1 MKLQLQITYFV
12 KSIFSL
18 RKWEHSGLEVSEREY
33 LERELRTEEREC
45 SEKRKWRQWAK
56 ERDGADWRKRKT
68 LSSLLIILV
77 AIKLGDSVYSDH
89 VNLG

>member
-1 MKLQLQITYFV
+1 MRTFWIRSEWKRVSRERTKDRKEGMLREEKV
-12 KSIFSL
+12 K
-18 RKWEHSGLEVSEREY
+18 
-33 LERELRTEEREC
+33 
-45 SEKRKWRQWAK
+45 AK